1 MANPDKFLPQL
12 EPAEIISEAGIL
24 RSITNDDIYFYV
36 EDGLAETRHVFLDGT
51 NLRDALLTRSHLV
64 IAETG
69 FGTGLN
75 LMAVLA
81 EQALIKSSCHIDYI
95 SFESRPLSADV
106 VEAAHRPFP

>member
-24 RSITNDDIYFYV
+24 RSITHDDIYFSV

-51 NLRDALLTRSHLV
+51 NLRDSLLTRSHLV

-69 FGTGLN
+69 FGTARIYTHTHTPPARAHTRARAHARTHARCGL
-75 LMAVLA
+75 
-81 EQALIKSSCHIDYI
+81 I
-95 SFESRPLSADV
+95 
-106 VEAAHRPFP
+106 